1 MKLNRTE
8 NGIRNIFLGSNKQ
21 ICDAVLPVHNQ
32 NNFN

>member
-8 NGIRNIFLGSNKQ
+8 NGIRNILGSNKQ
-21 ICDAVLPVHNQ
+21 ICYAVLPIHNQ